1 MASQYARG
9 KQLIEEKKLDEAIVA
24 LTSALKESPT
34 SPVYLTSRA
43 LAYQRNKQFT
53 EALADANAA
62 VVYAHK
68 RAKKELIVDAQL
80 RRAIVLFNLHRYGDA
95 RAVFE
100 IVKRMNKDLKEAA
113 MWSGQIDYKVKTL
126 GEDHEQMQVTVKEIP
141 DLDAEA
147 LRVGELGPQA
157 SKTNGSNGIPT
168 PAPTPT
174 ATTSASAP
182 APALIQQTPADKIR
196 TDWYQNNQ
204 NVYLTLLAKG
214 VPSDKTVIN
223 ITERTM
229 SITFPTASS
238 GSTYDLTLDPLFAAI
253 KPGNCITRILPTKVE
268 IILSKATPGQKWH
281 ALESSEPVVTDASA
295 ASSSNPDS
303 TKPAVSTTAPPSTT
317 GPVYPTSSKSGPKNW
332 DNIAGGDDEDEDD
345 GANSFFKKLYK
356 DAGPEVQR
364 AMMKS
369 YTESNGTSLSTNWKE
384 VSKGKVET
392 LPPDGMEAK
401 SWGK

>member
-9 KQLIEEKKLDEAIVA
+9 KQLIEEKKLDEAVVA

-34 SPVYLTSRA
+34 SPAYLTTRA
-43 LAYQRNKQFT
+43 LAYQRNKQYP

-68 RAKKELIVDAQL
+68 RAKRELIIDAQL
-80 RRAIVLFNLHRYGDA
+80 RRGIVLFNLQRYGDA

-100 IVKRMNKDLKEAA
+100 IVKRMKQDHKEVAI
-113 MWSGQIDYKVKTL
+113 WSGQIEYRVKTL
-126 GEDHEQMQVTVKEIP
+126 GEDHEQMKVTIQEIP

-147 LRVGELGPQA
+147 LRVGESGPQA
-157 SKTNGSNGIPT
+157 PKTNG
-168 PAPTPT
+168 APTPT
-174 ATTSASAP
+174 PTAAASAP
-182 APALIQQTPADKIR
+182 APTTVQQTPVDKIR
-196 TDWYQNNQ
+196 TDWYQNNL

-214 VPSDKTVIN
+214 VPADKTKIE
-223 ITERTM
+223 ITERTLN
-229 SITFPTASS
+229 ITFPVASS
-238 GSTYDLTLDPLFAAI
+238 GSTYDFTLDPLFAAVN
-253 KPGNCITRILPTKVE
+253 PENCITRIMPTKVE
-268 IILSKATPGQKWH
+268 IILSKVTPGQKWH
-281 ALESSEPVVTDASA
+281 ALESSEPVVTDAPS
-295 ASSSNPDS
+295 ASSATDAP
-303 TKPAVSTTAPPSTT
+303 KPTTFTTAPSTT
-317 GPVYPTSSKSGPKNW
+317 GPAYPTSSKSGPKNW
-332 DNIAGGDDEDEDD
+332 DNIAGGDDDDEDD

-356 DAGPEVQR
+356 DAAPEVQR

-369 YTESNGTSLSTNWKE
+369 YTESNGTSLSTNWEE